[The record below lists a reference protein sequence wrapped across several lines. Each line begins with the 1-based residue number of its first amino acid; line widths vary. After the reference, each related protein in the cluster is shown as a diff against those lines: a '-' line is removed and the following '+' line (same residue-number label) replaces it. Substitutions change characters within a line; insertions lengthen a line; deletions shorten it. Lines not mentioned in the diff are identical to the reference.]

1 MVKLTM
7 EGDGFWFEREIS
19 ENEALKVQNIIITDE
34 ENEATPEVLENTAGT
49 PGKNG
54 FELTDHFFEHLT
66 SGQDALIRVL
76 LNSENWVE
84 SDEALDRMDEQY
96 NHTAGNS
103 RAIGG
108 IQAGLS
114 RKYGDNDLIRKKNV
128 EGRKA
133 YKLNSKYTK
142 ELRERLD

>member
-1 MVKLTM
+1 MVRLTM

-19 ENEALKVQNIIITDE
+19 EGKALKVQNIAISDE
-34 ENEATPEVLENTAGT
+34 ENEEAQVLEDTT
-49 PGKNG
+49 SDPEEDG
-54 FELTDHFFEHLT
+54 FRLNDHFFEHLT

-76 LNSENWVE
+76 LDDEGWVE
-84 SDEALDRMDEQY
+84 SDEALDRMEKEY

-108 IQAGLS
+108 IQAGLT
-114 RKYGDNDLIRKKNV
+114 RKYENNDLIRKKNV

-133 YKLNSKYTK
+133 YRLNSEYAEKLK
-142 ELRERLD
+142 ERLD